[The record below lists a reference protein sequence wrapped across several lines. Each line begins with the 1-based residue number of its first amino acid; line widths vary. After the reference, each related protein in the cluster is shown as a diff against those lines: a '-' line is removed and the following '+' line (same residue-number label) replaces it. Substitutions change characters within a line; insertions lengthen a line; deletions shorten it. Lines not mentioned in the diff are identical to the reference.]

1 MKDKHF
7 STIHK
12 SRSIYFKSTL
22 QSLKCK
28 FLTGN
33 CLTLLNGMPSVIKW
47 IKQQKDANT
56 FPFQFFKPSTF
67 ICQPND
73 KGLQDRSH
81 QPIK

>member
-1 MKDKHF
+1 
-7 STIHK
+7 
-12 SRSIYFKSTL
+12 
-22 QSLKCK
+22 
-28 FLTGN
+28 
-33 CLTLLNGMPSVIKW
+33 MPSVIKW